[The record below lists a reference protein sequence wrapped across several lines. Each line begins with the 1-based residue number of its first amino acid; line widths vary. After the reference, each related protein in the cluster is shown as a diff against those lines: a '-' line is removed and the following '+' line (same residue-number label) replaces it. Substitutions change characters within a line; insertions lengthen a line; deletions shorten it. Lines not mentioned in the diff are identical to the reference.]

1 MHSGDIDMAKVLI
14 VDVDQ
19 QILDAVAEVLRQKN
33 YLVETTGSGE
43 DGLERMLISCFDDHC
58 QIK

>member
-1 MHSGDIDMAKVLI
+1 MAKILI